1 MSKDESVAE
10 YNERVLEIANGSFNL
25 GEKISESKIVRKML
39 LSLPGKIDMKV
50 TAIEEAHDITK
61 LKLDELFGSLLTF
74 EMTISNREN
83 KKGTGVAS
91 KSVYEEES
99 TDNKS
104 PSVANVNEFIAL
116 LTKQFSKVVKKF
128 KNMNTTGSNSRN
140 SINFRRRDDED
151 TDDSEENDGGT
162 NAFIVN
168 ITKTDSVTEDE
179 SENSKEES
187 DNELSFKQLKI
198 QWKKDSKVRAI
209 QNEKIQGLLDENERL
224 LSIISS
230 LKLKLREI
238 QTKYDQTM

>member
-1 MSKDESVAE
+1 MSKDESVVE

-83 KKGTGVAS
+83 KK
-91 KSVYEEES
+91 
-99 TDNKS
+99 
-104 PSVANVNEFIAL
+104 
-116 LTKQFSKVVKKF
+116 
-128 KNMNTTGSNSRN
+128 
-140 SINFRRRDDED
+140 D
-151 TDDSEENDGGT
+151 TDDSEEDDGGT

-168 ITKTDSVTEDE
+168 ITETDSVTEDE

-224 LSIISS
+224 LIWKFRLNTEFRTVQFQQIWSWH
-230 LKLKLREI
+230 
-238 QTKYDQTM
+238 

>member
-1 MSKDESVAE
+1 MKVSYDGTTKVKISRLQLVTSKFKALKMSKDESVAE

-140 SINFRRRDDED
+140 SINFRRRDDE
-151 TDDSEENDGGT
+151 GR
-162 NAFIVN
+162 I
-168 ITKTDSVTEDE
+168 
-179 SENSKEES
+179 
-187 DNELSFKQLKI
+187 FKC
-198 QWKKDSKVRAI
+198 R
-209 QNEKIQGLLDENERL
+209 ECRGLTIIRL
-224 LSIISS
+224 NVLHF
-230 LKLKLREI
+230 
-238 QTKYDQTM
+238 